1 MELADSIYNSYIF
14 TNEDTIMKGG
24 YQFQKSIRRS
34 SSAKRTPS
42 IIQDGGA
49 DEHEYHR
56 FENLVIPIGLV
67 LNSYTN
73 LSNEFQVKEFHQDY
87 IMPEIFDKLLDTVVH
102 KTRYQRS
109 KKNKEL
115 AKNNITKRFN
125 ERPQKSFFGHNTSP
139 I

>member
-24 YQFQKSIRRS
+24 YRFQKSIRER
-34 SSAKRTPS
+34 SAKRSPS
-42 IIQDGGA
+42 IIKGGA
-49 DEHEYHR
+49 DENEYNR

-73 LSNEFQVKEFHQDY
+73 LSNDFQAKEFHQDY
-87 IMPEIFDKLLDTVVH
+87 MMPEIFDRLFDTVVH
-102 KTRYQRS
+102 KSRYQRS

-115 AKNNITKRFN
+115 MKNNITKRLL
-125 ERPQKSFFGHNTSP
+125 P
-139 I
+139 

>member
-24 YQFQKSIRRS
+24 YQFQNSIRQRS
-34 SSAKRTPS
+34 SSVKRSPS
-42 IIQDGGA
+42 IIKGGA
-49 DEHEYHR
+49 DEHEFNR

-73 LSNEFQVKEFHQDY
+73 LSNDFQVKEFHQDY
-87 IMPEIFDKLLDTVVH
+87 MMPELFDQLFDTVVH
-102 KTRYQRS
+102 KTIYQRS

-115 AKNNITKRFN
+115 MKNNITKRRVYTI
-125 ERPQKSFFGHNTSP
+125 E
-139 I
+139 

>member
-34 SSAKRTPS
+34 SSVKRSPS
-42 IIQDGGA
+42 IIKGGA

-67 LNSYTN
+67 LNAYTN
-73 LSNEFQVKEFHQDY
+73 LSNELQVKEFHQDY
-87 IMPEIFDKLLDTVVH
+87 MMPETFDRLLDTVVH

-109 KKNKEL
+109 KKNREL
-115 AKNNITKRFN
+115 AKNNITKRLLS
-125 ERPQKSFFGHNTSP
+125 QK
-139 I
+139 